1 MAGGKT
7 SIRVVVDNVSL
18 RDRTTQVLR
27 DAILNLHFK
36 PGEKLVER
44 KLCDETGVS
53 RTSVRE
59 ALRHLESEGLVM
71 RVGNRGMHVAEVG
84 PDEARQIYEVRAALE
99 PVMARLFVERAG
111 SKQVAALGAV
121 IGRIEKAIA
130 AKQVLPYVQALA
142 SFTHALADGAQNKV
156 ALQLLDTLAARITF
170 LRVVTARAAS
180 DSREHETI
188 DVLKGIHAAI
198 VARDADLAA
207 SRQAAYVER
216 SAQFAY
222 QVLAELKA
230 ASDQSSS

>member
-71 RVGNRGMHVAEVG
+71 RMANRGMFVAEVG

-99 PVMARLFVERAG
+99 PVMARYFVERANA
-111 SKQVAALGAV
+111 KQITALEAV
-121 IGRIEKAIA
+121 LGRIEKTVG

-142 SFTHALADGAQNKV
+142 GFTHALADGAQNKV

-170 LRVVTARAAS
+170 LRVITARAAS
-180 DSREHETI
+180 DSREHETLQ
-188 DVLKGIHAAI
+188 VLQGILAAI
-198 VARDADLAA
+198 KAGDGDLAA

-216 SAQFAY
+216 SAIFAY
-222 QVLAELKA
+222 QVLADLNA
-230 ASDQSSS
+230 ASE